1 MLTEKVVFITGSTRG
16 IGLGIAKAF
25 AKQGSTLICAGT
37 TEEKA
42 KDVAHQL
49 AKEFSVPTL
58 GIGFD
63 VSNPQECQKAMD
75 TLITQYGRLDILIN
89 NAGITKDN
97 LMLRMSEEEWDLV
110 LRTNLYSAF
119 YLTKPA
125 LRQMLR
131 QKYGRIINMASV
143 VGILG
148 NPGQANYVAAKAG
161 LIGFTKSIAREYAQ
175 KGITCNAIAPGF
187 IQTDM
192 INALPKEY
200 LDNIMPSIPIKRLGT
215 IEEIADA
222 AVFLASSPYI
232 TGQVLSVDGG
242 MAI

>member
-1 MLTEKVVFITGSTRG
+1 MLIEKVVFITGSTRG
-16 IGLGIAKAF
+16 IGLGIARAF
-25 AKQGSTLICAGT
+25 AKQGATIICAGT

-42 KDVAHQL
+42 KDVANQL
-49 AKEFSVPTL
+49 SKEFSVPTL
-58 GIGFD
+58 GVGFD
-63 VSNPQECQKAMD
+63 VSNSQECQQA
-75 TLITQYGRLDILIN
+75 IEIIISQYGHLDILIN

-125 LRQMLR
+125 LKQMLR

-200 LDNIMPSIPIKRLGT
+200 LDNIMLSIPIKRLGT

-222 AVFLASSPYI
+222 AVFLVSSPYI
-232 TGQVLSVDGG
+232 TGQVLSIDGG

>member
-1 MLTEKVVFITGSTRG
+1 MLNQKVVFITGSTRG
-16 IGLGIAKAF
+16 IGLGIAKVF
-25 AKQGSTLICAGT
+25 AKQGATIICAGT

-42 KDVAHQL
+42 KTIASSL
-49 AKEFSVPTL
+49 SKEFSVPTL
-58 GIGFD
+58 GVGFD
-63 VSNPQECQKAMD
+63 VSNPQECQQAIETIMS
-75 TLITQYGRLDILIN
+75 QYGRLDVLVN

-97 LMLRMSEEEWDLV
+97 LVLRMSEEEWDLV
-110 LRTNLYSAF
+110 LKTNLYSAF

-125 LRQMLR
+125 LKQMLR
-131 QKYGRIINMASV
+131 QKYGCIINMASV

-200 LDNIMPSIPIKRLGT
+200 LDNIMLSIPIKRLGT
-215 IEEIADA
+215 IEEVADA
-222 AVFLASSPYI
+222 AIFLASSPYI
-232 TGQVLSVDGG
+232 TGQVLSIDGG

>member
-1 MLTEKVVFITGSTRG
+1 MLNQKVVFITGSTRG
-16 IGLGIAKAF
+16 IGLGIAKVF
-25 AKQGSTLICAGT
+25 AKQGATIICAGT

-42 KDVAHQL
+42 KTIASSL
-49 AKEFSVPTL
+49 SKEFSVPTL
-58 GIGFD
+58 GVGFD
-63 VSNPQECQKAMD
+63 VSNPQECQQAIETIMS
-75 TLITQYGRLDILIN
+75 QYGRLDVLVN

-97 LMLRMSEEEWDLV
+97 LVLRMSEEEWDLV
-110 LRTNLYSAF
+110 LKTNLYSAF

-125 LRQMLR
+125 LKQMLR
-131 QKYGRIINMASV
+131 QKYGCIINMASV

-200 LDNIMPSIPIKRLGT
+200 LDNIMLSIPIKRLGT

-222 AVFLASSPYI
+222 AIFLASSPYI
-232 TGQVLSVDGG
+232 TGQVLSIDGG